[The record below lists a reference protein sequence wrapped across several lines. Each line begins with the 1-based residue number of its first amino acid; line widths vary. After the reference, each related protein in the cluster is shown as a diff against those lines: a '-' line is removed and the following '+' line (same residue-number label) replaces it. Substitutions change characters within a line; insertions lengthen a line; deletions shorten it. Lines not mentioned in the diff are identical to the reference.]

1 MKNEVFN
8 VIINNFGVI
17 YFVSIPLR
25 GIGYEKP
32 YTHGDLVTNSFQ
44 GAFAP
49 SYGNNNVTSEVSI

>member
-1 MKNEVFN
+1 MKNYINYNPIRPEGT
-8 VIINNFGVI
+8 IIK
-17 YFVSIPLR
+17 VSIPLR

-49 SYGNNNVTSEVSI
+49 SYGNNDVTSEVSI

>member
-1 MKNEVFN
+1 MKNELEAALVYT
-8 VIINNFGVI
+8 VSGR
-17 YFVSIPLR
+17 FVSIPLR

-49 SYGNNNVTSEVSI
+49 SYGNNDVTSEVSI